1 MFKLI
6 ISIILLLI
14 RLPLL
19 ILLIA
24 FGLLAINF
32 YPKDVSKF
40 KKSHYFVMM
49 LWMKVLSILLG
60 IRTIVTGNVDNSADL
75 YVSNHV
81 TYLDIIIINK
91 LLPVNFIAKSEIA
104 DWPIIGNLASR
115 TGTLYIKRGD
125 NIESKKIINEMQ
137 KRLDSNKK
145 IFFFPE
151 GRIGNGRRI
160 KKFHSKLFRAV
171 ENRQI
176 SIQPVVIRYPKNY
189 PIDTSYSN
197 DISVKSQK
205 GEMIRLYLD
214 VLMKPKSHV
223 ILHFLEK
230 VNTRDYDFIKLTSL
244 TEDKINKELDKL
256 DS

>member
-1 MFKLI
+1 
-6 ISIILLLI
+6 
-14 RLPLL
+14 
-19 ILLIA
+19 
-24 FGLLAINF
+24 
-32 YPKDVSKF
+32 
-40 KKSHYFVMM
+40 
-49 LWMKVLSILLG
+49 
-60 IRTIVTGNVDNSADL
+60 
-75 YVSNHV
+75 V

-160 KKFHSKLFRAV
+160 KKFHSKLFKAV

-189 PIDTSYSN
+189 PNDTSYSN

-244 TEDKINKELDKL
+244 VEDKINKELDKL